1 LIIHHHALPRP
12 PLSAFVEIFW
22 LYEADTPS
30 PPTKER
36 RLPDGSMELV
46 INLRDDLIRA
56 YDRYHHDQCY
66 SYHGG
71 IISGAHSQF
80 ALIDTTNQASMV
92 GIHFKP
98 GGASPFLPL
107 PAAELHNQILSL
119 DMLWGIETLD
129 LREQL
134 LTAQTPAQ
142 RFHILEQFLL
152 SRLAPSHA
160 THPAISFALKEFLHP
175 SHSPTIAA
183 VTEQIGISQTRF
195 IQLFR
200 ETVGLT
206 PKQFCRIFRFQQ
218 MLRALESSTP
228 IKWTDLALSCG
239 YFDQAHFIHDFQA
252 FSGMTPGTYL
262 SLRGEHRNHI
272 ALPD

>member
-1 LIIHHHALPRP
+1 LIILHHALPHP
-12 PLSAFVEIFW
+12 PLSDFVEIFW

-46 INLRDDLIRA
+46 INLRDDLVRI
-56 YDRYHHDQCY
+56 YDRHHPDQFH
-66 SYHGG
+66 SYRGS
-71 IISGAHSQF
+71 IISGVHSQF
-80 ALIDTTNQASMV
+80 TLIDTTSQASV
-92 GIHFKP
+92 IGIHFKP
-98 GGASPFLPL
+98 GGAFPFLPL
-107 PAAELHNQILSL
+107 PAAELHNQTLSL
-119 DMLWGIETLD
+119 DILWGIEAVN

-134 LTAQTPAQ
+134 LTAQKSAH

-152 SRLAPSHA
+152 SRLAPSQI
-160 THPAISFALKEFLHP
+160 THSAISFALKEFQNS
-175 SHSPTIAA
+175 SHTSTISA
-183 VTEQIGISQTRF
+183 VTKQIGISQTRF

-206 PKQFCRIFRFQQ
+206 PKQFCRILRFQQ
-218 MLRALESSTP
+218 ALQALENGLP
-228 IKWTDLALSCG
+228 IKWADLALSCG

-262 SLRGEHRNHI
+262 SLRSEHRNHI
-272 ALPD
+272 VLPD